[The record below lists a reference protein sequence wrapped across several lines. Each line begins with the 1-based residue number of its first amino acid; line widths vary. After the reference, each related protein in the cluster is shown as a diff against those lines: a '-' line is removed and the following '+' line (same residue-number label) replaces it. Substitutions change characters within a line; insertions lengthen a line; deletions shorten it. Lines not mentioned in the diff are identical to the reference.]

1 LLGPFACLMIGVG
14 TIIFLLLYVR
24 LHAFLALLLASLLVA
39 FLSNRIAA
47 ADAASTVAAGFADLM
62 GKIGILLVL
71 ASIVGKCLVDSG
83 AADRIIRSFTAFFGE
98 GREHFSFLA
107 SGFVLSMPV
116 FFDSVFYLLAP
127 LVRAAY
133 ARRKK
138 DYALMICAAAG
149 GAVVT
154 HALVPPTPGPVVV
167 AETLHIGMG
176 ITFAMG
182 VVLAVVPAAIG
193 GIGYAHFINRRMDI
207 QPQEVYGVTNA
218 EMERMAHKPDTEL
231 PSLTAALTPVLLP
244 VVLITLSTVTA
255 LWFAEDN
262 PLQGWFEIL
271 GNKDLAFLFGA
282 LAAVGLV
289 ARQSSLSVR
298 DVAKGLEPAV
308 AAGAGIAFIT
318 CAGGSFGHVLTL
330 SGVGELIS
338 TASQSWGLSL
348 LTLAFIM
355 AALIRLAQGSA
366 TVAMITTAGMVAPV
380 VAAGHL
386 GFHPVYLVGA
396 IGFGATT
403 TSWMNDSGFWI
414 VAKMGGMTE
423 TETLKTW
430 TVQLTVVA
438 IVGFLWC
445 WLLSWLFP
453 LVPSA

>member
-1 LLGPFACLMIGVG
+1 MLGPLACLLIGVG

-39 FLSNRIAA
+39 FLSDRIPAA
-47 ADAASTVAAGFADLM
+47 EAAVTVAAGFADLM

-98 GREHFSFLA
+98 GREHYSFLA

-167 AETLHIGMG
+167 AETLHVSMG
-176 ITFAMG
+176 ITFLMG
-182 VVLAVVPAAIG
+182 IVLAAVPAAIG
-193 GIGYAHFINRRMDI
+193 GIGYAHFINRRMEI
-207 QPQEVYGVTNA
+207 QPQEVYGISNA
-218 EMERMAHKPDTEL
+218 EMDRMAHKPDSEL
-231 PSLTAALTPVLLP
+231 PSLFAALTPVLLP
-244 VVLITLSTVTA
+244 VLLITLSTVTA
-255 LWFAEDN
+255 LWLAEGN
-262 PLQGWFEIL
+262 PVQGWMEIL
-271 GNKDLAFLFGA
+271 GDKNLAFLVGA

-289 ARQSSLSVR
+289 GLRSELSVR

-318 CAGGSFGHVLTL
+318 CAGGAFGHVLTL
-330 SGVGELIS
+330 SGVGDLIAE
-338 TASQSWGLSL
+338 ASRNWGLSL
-348 LTLAFIM
+348 LTLSFIT

-366 TVAMITTAGMVAPV
+366 TVAMITTAGMVAP
-380 VAAGHL
+380 AASAGHL
-386 GFHPVYLVGA
+386 GFHPVYLVAA

-423 TETLKTW
+423 SETLKTW
-430 TVQLTVVA
+430 TVQLTIMA
-438 IVGFLWC
+438 IVGFFWC
-445 WLLSWLFP
+445 WLLSSVFP
-453 LVPSA
+453 MAPAG